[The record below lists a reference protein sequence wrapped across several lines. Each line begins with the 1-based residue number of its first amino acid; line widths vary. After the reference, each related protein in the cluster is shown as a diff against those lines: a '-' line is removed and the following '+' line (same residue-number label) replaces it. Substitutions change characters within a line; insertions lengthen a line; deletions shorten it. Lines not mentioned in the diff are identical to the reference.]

1 MSVRTVQD
9 KLLSGVLQ
17 SRVKRQ
23 LLLGASL
30 AVLTASPAW
39 ADCAPD
45 PVIESTNTTCVGNDP
60 DGIVIDQN
68 HVTLRVQPGA
78 TVDNAKATTLPLPF
92 QNFTQNFIEFD
103 VSGAIAN
110 GVRVENT
117 AQASFSSPFT
127 VTNVTIQVNQGGA
140 IGGSGIV
147 AAAQVPGFFSFENGV
162 RVSINNSGSITATD
176 ANSHAITTISRGS
189 VIESVQNGST
199 GTIQGISGFFERIQ
213 NSGLIAIGDNSAVVR
228 VTPDFSSTMSSSILN
243 YGTIRNTSA
252 SATIAYSGF
261 GDGLR
266 GIDNHGLIENLGSG
280 DTIGSD
286 GGFGT
291 LIWNYQ
297 GGQIHA
303 TSGIAI
309 RFTRNFNQN
318 SITNE
323 GVISAPIT
331 AIFSDGALQLTNRGT
346 INGDVRIKGQAGN
359 STIDNSGGTINGNVD
374 LSNSFDSFTRNV
386 FNAVGGNLN
395 GNLVLGNG
403 SDAEGHGGDTLIAE
417 LGANGNP
424 LGISGTIT
432 GGLGST
438 LHFLVNSNRA
448 ATLAAPSFFSTLVYD
463 LSNNAAL
470 VLTNAGP
477 SSRSLGFMGTGSVDL
492 TADLTSSGARPILD
506 VDATN
511 LDFITRGTLS
521 LNGSG
526 VAVQTRYGNFT
537 NTGTIRVSDNSGSL
551 SRAILGSGHIVN
563 SGVIELGGAVGF
575 VGDPFAFG
583 QPTVFVNDGTIRQIV
598 GAPSSIG
605 VIGFATD
612 VINNGTISVEGTAVY
627 LGSGSTLT
635 NNGLLKS
642 VGSPTVT
649 VDSSR
654 LVNGTSGVIDRGV
667 GQTAIDFVSGS
678 VTNLGR
684 ITGNVTGYAPFGF
697 QSSYSRF
704 DNSGVVQGNVDLGLS
719 GIFASKNVVVLRAGS
734 AISGD
739 LSLGS
744 GGDALLVELGVPG
757 PLGGIAGTIYIGP
770 DSAFRYLV
778 STNKT
783 SGIKTAPA
791 GFASFAYELTNGA
804 KLTLTGPVPVNTT
817 LNFAGV
823 GAVETQLT
831 MNGNGLA
838 PLMNFQAIAYLSAD
852 MRYSTFVPNLIAAV
866 NKGTLSA
873 THSDASSPAS
883 AMVLNS
889 YGSFTNLGTI
899 NVRDNIAQA
908 DPSQRLIGLAGPGT
922 LINKGTINVGGG
934 IAMARLYQYYGASMI
949 NDGTIKQ
956 LTGAPAGTGML
967 VTSGDSINNGT
978 ITTAGPAVLMGYID
992 PVTTAVLANGS
1003 LTNNGLLES
1012 TGGPAIAGAG
1022 STFINGTTGTVRGK
1036 SGGPAMA
1043 FEFGAYVENK
1053 GLIVGDVV
1061 TGTVYPTYANSAYVS
1076 NGGTLRGNVKFS
1088 DNSDLLVLNSGSIT
1102 GYVDGAGGY
1111 DTVTAKVS
1119 ALGSGTFDFGIYRN
1133 FERLEFFG
1141 PGAVS
1146 LKNAIPFDW
1155 LEVNGADF
1163 TLGASQ
1169 TITATSAFYLRGGR
1183 ARIDGRLNAGYV
1195 EVSNGGILTG
1205 AGLIDPFD
1213 LVISNGFIAPGSSGA
1228 IGSLSVRGDV
1238 TIYPEATLI
1247 FDVSNSSS
1255 DQLRAVA
1262 DSTRTGIFN
1271 LLGGNILFTPVS
1283 GGPRAN
1289 QNYKIITAQ
1298 GGVFGTFSSV
1308 QGTVGVLTPVLT
1320 YGANEIT
1327 LRYQAGSLA
1336 AQLPASATLIERSF
1350 ALALD
1355 NLRTGNYANLSSFY
1369 GAVDVMDPRSLSLA
1383 LGSLNPATAG
1393 EVGGFYRQQG
1403 MQMVDLLAG
1412 RIGQLGTDR
1421 ASPGKIAVLGL
1432 PGVAGLMAHGSTG
1445 TQAAALPS
1453 SLTRSLSG
1461 NDQVADRLP
1470 DGMSGF
1476 VSSGI
1481 DSRSGGL
1488 SGAGGTDRRSWHM
1501 AMGLE
1506 MRLGDQ
1512 SYWGTAFAHTE
1523 GLSGVR
1529 GSQAEAQTTQVAA
1542 YGAWRFSS
1550 RGYLGGLVS
1559 MGANRIGTMRNAWDG
1574 QSSLAVQAHS
1584 TAISYSVQAEA
1595 GYDLP
1600 LPGALTLTPHAALRY
1615 SGFGIDRLSET
1626 GSQAALRL
1634 SDISDKR
1641 LETQLGVRLSG
1652 AVRLG
1657 GGWRLTPRVEL
1668 EWNRTLAGGN
1678 GSALVQFAAVDAAS
1692 FRIALGSDTPSSL
1705 KAKGGITL
1713 GNDKVSFTLAGS
1725 SETGWAGQQDSRA
1738 AAELLLA
1745 F

>member
-1 MSVRTVQD
+1 MSVRKVQD
-9 KLLSGVLQ
+9 KLRSGVLQ

-30 AVLTASPAW
+30 VVLTASPAW

-45 PVIESTNTTCVGNDP
+45 PVIESANTTCIGNDP
-60 DGIVIDQN
+60 DGILIDKN
-68 HVTLRVQPGA
+68 HVNLRVLAGA
-78 TVDNAKATTLPLPF
+78 TVDNVKLTTPHLPF
-92 QNFTQNFIEFD
+92 QDFTQNFIDLD
-103 VSGAIAN
+103 VSGTIIN
-110 GVRVENT
+110 GVRIENT
-117 AQASFSSPFT
+117 AAVGPFPPNPFT
-127 VTNVTIQVNQGGA
+127 VTRASITVRLGGA
-140 IGGSGIV
+140 IGGTGIVLNAAQPNPNPFSRSVMLSVSNSGTITASGINT
-147 AAAQVPGFFSFENGV
+147 P
-162 RVSINNSGSITATD
+162 
-176 ANSHAITTISRGS
+176 AITTTNNSS
-189 VIESVQNGST
+189 VIESVENNST
-199 GTIQGISGFFERIQ
+199 GTIQGISGIFEYIV
-213 NSGLIAIGDNSAVVR
+213 NYGSISIANNSAIN
-228 VTPDFSSTMSSSILN
+228 STSLNLSPVFTSNILN
-243 YGTIRNTSA
+243 YGSVTNNSALSTISYTGVFD
-252 SATIAYSGF
+252 GF
-261 GDGLR
+261 R
-266 GIDNHGLIENLGSG
+266 GIYNHGLIENLGSG
-280 DTIGSD
+280 DAVGS
-286 GGFGT
+286 GAGSAGT

-297 GGQIHA
+297 SGLIHA
-303 TSGIAI
+303 TSGVAI
-309 RFTRNFNQN
+309 RILGNTNQA
-318 SITNE
+318 SIINE
-323 GVISAPIT
+323 GVITAPST
-331 AIFSDGALQLTNRGT
+331 AIAVDGSLQLTNKGI
-346 INGDVRIKGQAGN
+346 INGDVLTARGYFVEG
-359 STIDNSGGTINGNVD
+359 STINNEGGTINGNVD
-374 LSNSFDSFTRNV
+374 LSNAFASQTRNV
-386 FNAVGGNLN
+386 FLAVGGHLN

-403 SDAEGHGGDTLIAE
+403 GDTLVAE
-417 LGANGNP
+417 LAANGSP
-424 LGISGTIT
+424 AGISGTIS
-432 GGLGST
+432 GGPDST
-438 LHFLVNSNRA
+438 LHFLVDSNRA
-448 ATLAAPSFFSTLVYD
+448 ATLAAPTFFSTLVYD

-470 VLTNAGP
+470 VLTNATP
-477 SSRSLGFMGTGSVDL
+477 SSRSLSFVGTGSVDL
-492 TADLTSSGARPILD
+492 TADLSGSGFRPILD

-521 LNGSG
+521 FSGPG
-526 VAVQTRYGNFT
+526 VAVHTSNGNFT
-537 NTGTIRVSDNSGSL
+537 NDGTIRVSDNSGSL
-551 SRAILGSGHIVN
+551 ARAIFGSGHVVN
-563 SGVIELGGAVGF
+563 NGLIELGGAIGF
-575 VGDPFAFG
+575 EGDLYAFG
-583 QPTVFVNDGTIRQIV
+583 QPKIFVNNGTIRQIV

-605 VIGFATD
+605 VIGLATD
-612 VINNGTISVEGTAVY
+612 VINNGTISVDGSAVY
-627 LGSGSTLT
+627 LAFGSTLT
-635 NNGLLKS
+635 NNGLVKS

-654 LVNGTSGVIDRGV
+654 LVNGANGVIDRGV
-667 GQTAIDFVSGS
+667 GQTAIDFLSGS

-684 ITGNVTGYAPFGF
+684 ITGNVIGYAPFGF
-697 QSSYSRF
+697 QSSFYRF
-704 DNSGVVQGNVDLGLS
+704 DNSGVVQGNVDLGLL
-719 GIFASKNVVVLRAGS
+719 GIFPSKNVVVLRAGS
-734 AISGD
+734 SISGD

-757 PLGGIAGTIYIGP
+757 PLGGVAGTTNIGP

-778 STNKT
+778 SANTT
-783 SGIKTAPA
+783 SGIKLAPA
-791 GFASFAYELTNGA
+791 GFTSFAYELTNGA

-817 LNFAGV
+817 LNFAGE

-831 MNGNGLA
+831 MTGNGLA
-838 PLMNFQAIAYLSAD
+838 PLMNFQATAYLSAD
-852 MRYSTFVPNLIAAV
+852 LASQIFVPNLIAATS
-866 NKGTLSA
+866 KGTLSA

-899 NVRDNIAQA
+899 NVRDNVAQA
-908 DPSQRLIGLAGPGT
+908 NPALRLVGISGPGT

-934 IAMARLYQYYGASMI
+934 IGMFAYEPNFEVHFV
-949 NDGTIKQ
+949 NDGMIKQ
-956 LTGAPAGTGML
+956 IAGAPAGIGML
-967 VTSGDSINNGT
+967 LTMGDAINNGT
-978 ITTAGPAVLMGYID
+978 ISTAGPAVMMGYID
-992 PVTTAVLANGS
+992 PNTTAVLASGT

-1012 TGGPAIAGAG
+1012 TGGPAVAGAG
-1022 STFINGTTGTVRGK
+1022 STFINSATGTVRGK
-1036 SGGPAMA
+1036 AGGPAMA
-1043 FEFGAYVENK
+1043 FEHSAYVENR

-1061 TGTVYPTYANSAYVS
+1061 TGTVYPTYASSTYVS

-1102 GYVDGAGGY
+1102 GYADGAGGY
-1111 DTVTAKVS
+1111 DTFSAMVS
-1119 ALGSGTFDFGIYRN
+1119 ALSSGSFDFGVYRN

-1141 PGAVS
+1141 PGAIA
-1146 LKNAIPFDW
+1146 LKNPVAFDW
-1155 LEVNGADF
+1155 LEINGANF
-1163 TLGASQ
+1163 TVGTSQ
-1169 TITATSAFYLRGGR
+1169 TITATSAFYLRGGS
-1183 ARIDGRLNAGYV
+1183 ARIDGRLTAGYV
-1195 EVSNGGILTG
+1195 EVNSGGILSG
-1205 AGLIDPFD
+1205 SGLIDPFD
-1213 LVISNGFIAPGSSGA
+1213 LVISNGFLAPGSSGA

-1238 TIYPEATLI
+1238 TIYPEANLI

-1262 DSTRTGIFN
+1262 DSARTGIVN
-1271 LLGGNILFTPVS
+1271 LLGGSILFTPVS

-1308 QGTVGVLTPVLT
+1308 QGSVGVLAPVLT
-1320 YGANEIT
+1320 YGANEVT

-1336 AQLPASATLIERSF
+1336 AQLPASASSIERSF

-1355 NLRTGNYANLSSFY
+1355 SLRTGSYANLSSFY
-1369 GAVDVMDPRSLSLA
+1369 GAVDVMDPRSLGLA

-1393 EVGGFYRQQG
+1393 EAGGFYRQQG

-1461 NDQVADRLP
+1461 NDQVPARLP

-1488 SGAGGTDRRSWHM
+1488 AAAGGTDRRSWHM

-1550 RGYLGGLVS
+1550 RGYLGGLVA
-1559 MGANRIGTMRNAWDG
+1559 MGVNRIGTMRNVWDG
-1574 QSSLAVQAHS
+1574 QSSLAIQAHS
-1584 TAISYSVQAEA
+1584 AAFSYSLQAEA
-1595 GYDLP
+1595 GYDLT

-1626 GSQAALRL
+1626 GNQAALRL
-1634 SDISDKR
+1634 SDINDKR
-1641 LETQLGVRLSG
+1641 LEAQLGVRLSG

-1657 GGWRLTPRVEL
+1657 GGWRLAPRAEL
-1668 EWNRTLAGGN
+1668 EWNRTMAGGN
-1678 GSALVQFAAVDAAS
+1678 GSALVQFAAVDAAG
-1692 FRIALGSDTPSSL
+1692 FRIALGRDAPSSL

-1738 AAELLLA
+1738 AAEFLLA